1 MRTNGIVN
9 WKGVSTLTK
18 AQNYELNELLS
29 NLALQENCI
38 LEQFIVFWDQNC
50 EMKLSNYSGNAN
62 FSLQMCIVSL
72 YWEEL
77 WGSRWRISILRS
89 RFIFRTAAAEGQRHT
104 HIERERGRQRWR
116 KFTRRRHR
124 QLRPVVVI
132 VPSLTLDTW
141 DSNGKWQRF
150 SSVGSVWTLEAEDTV
165 VFKEWWGWNGKF

>member
-18 AQNYELNELLS
+18 AQNYELTELLS

-38 LEQFIVFWDQNC
+38 LEQFIAFWD
-50 EMKLSNYSGNAN
+50 KIVKWSWVTIRGNAN
-62 FSLQMCIVSL
+62 FSLQMRIVSL

-89 RFIFRTAAAEGQRHT
+89 RFIFRTMAAEGQRHT
-104 HIERERGRQRWR
+104 HIERRGGDKDEGNLQDS
-116 KFTRRRHR
+116 
-124 QLRPVVVI
+124 VI
-132 VPSLTLDTW
+132 VRWDQWWLSLCLLNTW

-150 SSVGSVWTLEAEDTV
+150 SCWFV
-165 VFKEWWGWNGKF
+165 

>member
-1 MRTNGIVN
+1 MRTNGIIN

-38 LEQFIVFWDQNC
+38 LEQFIVFWDKNC
-50 EMKLSNYSGNAN
+50 EMKLRNYSGNAN

-89 RFIFRTAAAEGQRHT
+89 RFIFRTTAAEGQRHT
-104 HIERERGRQRWR
+104 HFKRGGDIYKGNLQDS
-116 KFTRRRHR
+116 
-124 QLRPVVVI
+124 VI
-132 VPSLTLDTW
+132 VRWDQWWLSLCLLNTW

-150 SSVGSVWTLEAEDTV
+150 SCWFV
-165 VFKEWWGWNGKF
+165 